1 MNKVDRYKKMFAVS
15 GENENM
21 EVSADGKVHV
31 PVWLMMLVLHSS
43 GLRSKKKRLV
53 KKRLKREVTKL
64 IQNYVENE

>member
-1 MNKVDRYKKMFAVS
+1 MFAVS